1 MMFRMQ
7 ITHTRTE
14 KCLLNHLELRRKDL
28 NSKFKKKMKKSE
40 MMALIPTLQQF
51 VEK

>member
-14 KCLLNHLELRRKDL
+14 KCLLNHLELRRKYL
-28 NSKFKKKMKKSE
+28 NSKFKKMKKSE